1 MSKDANYL
9 KLQLLRAETQLKNLS
24 PLDYLRQSR
33 ATSTQIMGIGAGT
46 PGPAVTDPNWR
57 THYDRI
63 MKAQMLQQE
72 IMLREAERQRELAS
86 ATAYVTH
93 QAYMLREALLTDLMG
108 RQ

>member
-1 MSKDANYL
+1 MSYEDYIL
-9 KLQLLRAETQLKNLS
+9 KLQRVQAATAQS
-24 PLDYLRQSR
+24 ASHIDYLRQFR
-33 ATSTQIMGIGAGT
+33 ATSTQTMGAGAGT
-46 PGPAVTDPNWR
+46 LGPAITDPNWR
-57 THYDRI
+57 THYDQI